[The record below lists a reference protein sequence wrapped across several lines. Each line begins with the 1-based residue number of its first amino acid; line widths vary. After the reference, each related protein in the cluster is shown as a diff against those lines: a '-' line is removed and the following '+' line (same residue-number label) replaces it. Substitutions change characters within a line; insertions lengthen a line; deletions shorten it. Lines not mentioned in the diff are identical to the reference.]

1 MNILDAA
8 AVPNKQSPVWRRKHL
23 SVCYVPA
30 PVPEEYEKDKLIVQ
44 DILDDVDEDMF
55 TVFVEQRLGMDEGEE
70 VSIDYRDTC
79 ALLSFD
85 EQYTDDGNLK
95 GHDIG
100 YHNFIFLA

>member
-1 MNILDAA
+1 
-8 AVPNKQSPVWRRKHL
+8 
-23 SVCYVPA
+23 
-30 PVPEEYEKDKLIVQ
+30 
-44 DILDDVDEDMF
+44 
-55 TVFVEQRLGMDEGEE
+55 MDEGEE

>member
-8 AVPNKQSPVWRRKHL
+8 AVVNKQSHVWKKKHL

-30 PVPEEYEKDKLIVQ
+30 PVPKEYEKDKLIVQ
-44 DILDDVDEDMF
+44 DIPDDVDEDMF
-55 TVFVEQRLGMDEGEE
+55 TMFVEQRLGMDEGEG

-95 GHDIG
+95 RHDIG
-100 YHNFIFLA
+100 YHNFVCLA